1 MYAYTQSDK
10 LSLMG
15 LLRNGFRIE
24 WLNATGRLILSDLI
38 EKGHAVKVDGY
49 ANLTSAGNAYL
60 NTKK

>member
-24 WLNATGRLILSDLI
+24 WLNETGRLILSDLI
-38 EKGHAVKVDGY
+38 ANGYAVKVDGY
-49 ANLTSAGNAYL
+49 ANLTSAGNTYL
-60 NTKK
+60 TRK